1 MKRKMPRKIPRK
13 TPKARPERA
22 AKLPPKLPEMGGFMF
37 DVDGTLLLSDRSLGA
52 YELLPGA
59 VEVLNELRTRRV
71 PFVLLTNG
79 SAYPPARQAAKLRN
93 AGLPVEDAQMLTP
106 SNVAADL
113 MRRNGV
119 KRALVLGTEG
129 VGYCLREAGI
139 RTLAVND
146 PNADDVDAVYVGWH
160 PGCGMADIEA
170 ACKAIWHGAKLYAA
184 SNVPFFAT
192 KQGRTIGYSYAIV
205 AAIRSITRAPVIL
218 TGKPSM
224 HALRFVAQRLGVKP
238 REVAVVGD
246 DPMVE
251 IVMARRAG
259 GAAFAVT
266 TGTTSAEQ
274 WARQPSTSRPH
285 RVLRDLS
292 QLVTL
297 LDR

>member
-1 MKRKMPRKIPRK
+1 
-13 TPKARPERA
+13 
-22 AKLPPKLPEMGGFMF
+22 MF

-59 VEVLNELRTRRV
+59 ADVLSELRSRGV

-93 AGLPVEDAQMLTP
+93 AGLPVDDAQMITP

-119 KRALVLGTEG
+119 MRALVLGTEG
-129 VGYCLREAGI
+129 VGHCLREAGI
-139 RTLAVND
+139 HTVAVND
-146 PNADDVDAVYVGWH
+146 PMADDVDAVYVGWH

-170 ACKAIWHGAKLYAA
+170 ACKAIWHGAKLYVA
-184 SNVPFFAT
+184 SNVPFFAS

-205 AAIRSITRAPVIL
+205 AAIRSITRAPMIL

-224 HALRFVAQRLGVKP
+224 HALRFVAQRLGIKP

-246 DPMVE
+246 DPLVE
-251 IVMARRAG
+251 IVMGRRGG

-266 TGTTSAEQ
+266 TGTTSANE
-274 WARQPSTSRPH
+274 WAAQSKSRRPH
-285 RVLRDLS
+285 AVLNELRE
-292 QLVTL
+292 L
-297 LDR
+297 LALLPESN